1 MSSIDMEKAAKAK
14 KATTKKDQGEA
25 IRKAYIEYIL
35 THGHEPPS
43 IFQFAKELKLA
54 EEDIYGYYNSF
65 SSIEKDIWHQ
75 YFNTTIH
82 ALESE
87 SVYAEYSIREKLLAF
102 YFTLFEVLQ
111 KNRSYVLVSL
121 KHLRKGDVNPRF
133 LKVFKLD
140 FEHYIKEL
148 MQEGIE
154 TGEVISRPYVSDRY
168 HKGFWVQMMF
178 LMQFWLNDETT
189 GFEKTD
195 AAVEKSVN
203 LSLDLIAKGPL
214 DSLLDFAKFVAQNR

>member
-1 MSSIDMEKAAKAK
+1 MSSIDMEKATKAK
-14 KATTKKDQGEA
+14 KSTPKKDQGEV
-25 IRKAYIEYIL
+25 IRDAYIEYIL

-43 IFQFAKELKLA
+43 IFQFAKELKLQ
-54 EEDIYGYYNSF
+54 EEDIYAYYNSF

-75 YFNTTIH
+75 YFNTTIQ

-87 SVYAEYSIREKLLAF
+87 AVYAEYSIREKLLAF
-102 YFTLFEVLQ
+102 YFTMFEVLQ
-111 KNRSYVLVSL
+111 RNRSYVLVSL
-121 KHLRKGDVNPRF
+121 KHLKKGDVNPRF

-148 MQEGIE
+148 IQEGIE
-154 TGEVISRPYVSDRY
+154 TGEVVSRPYVSDRY

-178 LMQFWLNDETT
+178 LMQFWINDETT

-214 DSLLDFAKFVAQNR
+214 DSMLDFAKFVAQNR

>member
-1 MSSIDMEKAAKAK
+1 MEKTAKAK
-14 KATTKKDQGEA
+14 KPSSAKKDQGEQ
-25 IRKAYIEYIL
+25 IRESYIEYIL
-35 THGHEPPS
+35 THGNEPPS
-43 IFQFAKELKLA
+43 IFQFAKELKMK
-54 EEDIYGYYNSF
+54 EQDIYAYYNSF

-75 YFNTTIH
+75 YFNATT
-82 ALESE
+82 AMLEAE
-87 SVYAEYSIREKLLAF
+87 PVYAEYSIREKLLAF
-102 YFTLFEVLQ
+102 YFTMFEVLQ

-121 KHLRKGDVNPRF
+121 KHLRKGDINPGF

-154 TGEVISRPYVSDRY
+154 TDEVVSRPYLTERY
-168 HKGFWVQMMF
+168 HKGFWIQMMF
-178 LMQFWLNDETT
+178 LLKFWLDDETQ

-195 AAVEKSVN
+195 AAIEKSVN

-214 DSLLDFAKFVAQNR
+214 DSMLDFAKFFAQNRS